1 MADWAWHTAPPART
15 FSLEE
20 TFVEVKEADGR
31 TATYPI
37 DTSSEAASW
46 LRANPHKF
54 NLGRIRLQMI
64 NDQGE
69 HPAMEDL
76 ANVRQELD
84 LWEGFLKSRFLLDG
98 KPVLVQTCVP
108 PSEDAV
114 AVRVAS
120 SLIDRYRL
128 EVQVEFPYPSGA
140 WGPTMNDWESPEKH
154 QTEIISQDPHKTVL
168 SRTMDGTHYFCTIS
182 VLPDHGAIHR
192 VGPHTFSIRPVPG
205 QTLDFVVAF
214 SQDDTPSEL
223 PANFQLNR
231 VAASQAMQKYWNS
244 GGAIDL
250 SASTDPRWKELE
262 RRLVLSQYL
271 MAIQGRGRYPSQETG
286 LTCNSWHGKFHLEMH
301 WWHAVHFALWGR
313 EEILEK
319 QMAWYLDTMPVMIET
334 ARRQG
339 YEGARWGKMLGPDGR
354 EAPSGIGPLLL
365 WQQPH
370 PIYYAELLYRLNPT
384 KNTLEKYAGLIEQ
397 TAAFM
402 ADFASWNE
410 ERACFELGPPFISA
424 REFEARAYARN
435 KNGGFELAYW
445 RWGLLKANEW
455 RERMGLA
462 KHPEWNKIA
471 LNMAPLPT
479 ENGVYIEQEAVP
491 VADGGHPCQLASWGI
506 LPWAPIVDKD
516 TMSRTMDHVL
526 HQWNHQ
532 STWGWDYPMMAMTA
546 ARIGRGDWA
555 VESLLLDQ
563 TKNTYRPSGHNY
575 QRNGLPLYLP
585 GNGGLLTAVAMMT
598 AGWDDAPSVNAPGF
612 PQDGSWTVRWEG
624 LHLMP

>member
-1 MADWAWHTAPPART
+1 MKSSTSMIRLLCLYLFFGLCGMLPAETPSPEYKLDRFSIINRHKVPLEKADVMSPLSVGNGEFCFTADITGLQTFDESYAAGVPLSTMADWAWHTAPPART

-319 QMAWYLDTMPVMIET
+319 QMAWYLDTMPVIITRNCFT
-334 ARRQG
+334 A
-339 YEGARWGKMLGPDGR
+339 
-354 EAPSGIGPLLL
+354 
-365 WQQPH
+365 
-370 PIYYAELLYRLNPT
+370 
-384 KNTLEKYAGLIEQ
+384 
-397 TAAFM
+397 
-402 ADFASWNE
+402 
-410 ERACFELGPPFISA
+410 
-424 REFEARAYARN
+424 
-435 KNGGFELAYW
+435 
-445 RWGLLKANEW
+445 
-455 RERMGLA
+455 
-462 KHPEWNKIA
+462 
-471 LNMAPLPT
+471 
-479 ENGVYIEQEAVP
+479 
-491 VADGGHPCQLASWGI
+491 
-506 LPWAPIVDKD
+506 
-516 TMSRTMDHVL
+516 
-526 HQWNHQ
+526 
-532 STWGWDYPMMAMTA
+532 
-546 ARIGRGDWA
+546 
-555 VESLLLDQ
+555 
-563 TKNTYRPSGHNY
+563 
-575 QRNGLPLYLP
+575 
-585 GNGGLLTAVAMMT
+585 
-598 AGWDDAPSVNAPGF
+598 
-612 PQDGSWTVRWEG
+612 
-624 LHLMP
+624 